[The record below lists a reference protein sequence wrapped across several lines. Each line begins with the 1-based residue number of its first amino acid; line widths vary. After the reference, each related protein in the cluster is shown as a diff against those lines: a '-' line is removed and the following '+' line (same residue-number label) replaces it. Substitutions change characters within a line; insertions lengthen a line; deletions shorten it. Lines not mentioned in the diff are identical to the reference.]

1 MNFYFG
7 EDTAEIEAAESITE
21 TTEGTI
27 EQAEEP
33 YESFLWVNP
42 ITCITTLLNLLIVFL
57 IMKKLLFKPVKQMI
71 DDRQKEIDD
80 QYADADRSK
89 KEAAELKALY
99 EVRLAEA
106 NAESDEILKEAYRKS
121 QLRDEEMLRQAQEQA
136 AQTLRR
142 ADEQV
147 ELEKKRAMNEIK
159 DEVSAM
165 AVDIAAA
172 VLARDI
178 KAREHTALID
188 SFIENLGESHD

>member
-1 MNFYFG
+1 MDFLTGF
-7 EDTAEIEAAESITE
+7 
-21 TTEGTI
+21 
-27 EQAEEP
+27 
-33 YESFLWVNP
+33 ESFMGVNFF
-42 ITCITTLLNLLIVFL
+42 TCIATLLNLLIVYAL
-57 IMKKLLFKPVKQMI
+57 MKKFLFKPVKQMI

-159 DEVSAM
+159 DEVSTM

-178 KAREHTALID
+178 KAREHTKLID